1 MIEFQT
7 LQQAEASREELIHI
21 VVKAFSE
28 MDPGSMYDEH
38 AARARLWNDPVHYRH
53 WCTHIHEW
61 FPDWYHELHNVRRYL
76 ASCRVEEP

>member
-1 MIEFQT
+1 MSETMQPVP
-7 LQQAEASREELIHI
+7 ASREELIQI
-21 VVKAFSE
+21 VVDAFSA
-28 MDPGSMYDEH
+28 MDQGSTMFDEH

-61 FPDWYHELHNVRRYL
+61 FPDWYHELPNVRRYL